1 MPGIV
6 AAIHP
11 GGVPVDPE
19 PLRLLAAR
27 LSHRAGRATAPAQAA
42 APAVWTDREVGL
54 LQVGSATDAPID
66 RTPDVA
72 ADARYVVVAD
82 ARIDNRDDLHRE
94 LVPDRRSPNA
104 ASADLILCA
113 HRRWGSAAP
122 EHLVGAFAY
131 AIWDRD
137 RRTLTLVRDPIGV
150 RPLFWSRTRAGVV
163 AASESQALRAHPDVS
178 STLDEHRVA
187 RYLVQKPG
195 EPEATFYRDVK
206 RVRPGHRLIVDAG
219 GRIRSERYW
228 SAANAPDLR
237 HVSDEEGISRFAEVF
252 REAVRCRM
260 TSGGT
265 TGIMLSGGL
274 DSSSVAAVARTEVAS
289 GDRLQTFSAIFPD
302 LPARLR
308 QISDERA
315 YIRAMAG
322 LPEIETT
329 LVSLAASDPAG
340 DLDQTV
346 AHLDRPPAIPNGYLY
361 RALHERARTAG
372 VEVLLDGSEGDDT
385 VSYGH
390 GRLLELAATNR
401 WQRFGAEAQ
410 ALALRRGGSVAP
422 VFWTYGAPYL
432 EAPHDAPLRRAG
444 QCLRAARQV
453 GVPIHR
459 VLWRTLVKPSLSPAL
474 RQRWDRLRRPE
485 PEPQPDSIIH
495 PDLAHYAAETERD
508 ATGANGTAGPDPD
521 TLPRTDREVHEHTF
535 AGDDDATSLV
545 LEEIDHLGARS
556 GVEHRHPFY
565 DVRLIE
571 LCVGLPARLK
581 LNDGWP
587 RYVLRAA
594 MDGLLPEAIRLR
606 SDKADLSPNFRRNLY
621 RYARPCLDELT
632 ESSSLTPFID
642 RTALRD
648 ALERSDAVAAWHAL
662 ALARWLDHA
671 PSYSGPEASP
681 DAAPV
686 PDTV

>member
-6 AAIHP
+6 AATHP

-19 PLRLLAAR
+19 HLRLLAAR
-27 LSHRAGRATAPAQAA
+27 LSHRAGRATATARAEV
-42 APAVWTDREVGL
+42 APAAWTDRQVGL
-54 LQVGSATDAPID
+54 LQVGDAPFD
-66 RTPDVA
+66 RPPDAA

-82 ARIDNRDDLHRE
+82 ARIDNGDDLERQ
-94 LVPDRRSPNA
+94 LGTDRSTPNTG
-104 ASADLILCA
+104 SARLILRA
-113 HRRWGSAAP
+113 HRRWGQAAP
-122 EHLVGAFAY
+122 EHLAGAFAY

-137 RRTLTLVRDPIGV
+137 RRILTLVRDPIGI
-150 RPLFWSRTRAGVV
+150 RPLFWARTPAGVV

-178 STLDEHRVA
+178 STPDERRVA
-187 RYLVQKPG
+187 RYLVQQPG

-206 RVRPGHRLIVDAG
+206 RVRPAHRLIIDAG

-322 LPEIETT
+322 LPGIETT
-329 LVSLAASDPAG
+329 LVSLATSDPAA
-340 DLDQTV
+340 DLEQTV

-361 RALHERARTAG
+361 RALHEEARAAG
-372 VEVLLDGSEGDDT
+372 VAVLLDGSEGDDT

-410 ALALRRGGSVAP
+410 ALALRRGGRAAP

-432 EAPHDAPLRRAG
+432 EAASGSSLRRAA
-444 QCLRAARQV
+444 QCCRAAHQV

-459 VLWRTLVKPSLSPAL
+459 VLWRTLVKPSLSTAL

-485 PEPQPDSIIH
+485 KEPQRASILH
-495 PDLAHYAAETERD
+495 PDLAQYAAETEHD
-508 ATGANGTAGPDPD
+508 ATRGIGNRDPD
-521 TLPRTDREVHEHTF
+521 SDALPRTDREVHEHTF

-571 LCVGLPARLK
+571 LCVALPARLK

-606 SDKADLSPNFRRNLY
+606 SDKADLSPNFGRNLY
-621 RYARPCLDELT
+621 RYARPHLDELA
-632 ESSSLTPFID
+632 ESSSLAPFID
-642 RTALRD
+642 RTVLRD
-648 ALERSDAVAAWHAL
+648 ALRRSDAVAAWHAL

-686 PDTV
+686 PETF